1 VADTAPSWFRQYA
14 ILERAALRAQLQ
26 YRANFWTTLMGGVAY
41 QGTQLLFLGVLLS
54 KFDLIAG
61 WGFPEIAFVFS
72 MRLASHALYV
82 VPFGSLMMTDFIVR
96 EGDFDRYLLRPV
108 SPFLQLLTREFRLMS
123 LGDGV
128 LGLGALIIFGLQ
140 APVDWTAAKLVYLIL
155 AVVGGSLVETG
166 IQTFFCGLS
175 FLATSTFSLRIF
187 ADDSITRFSGYPLTM
202 FGRGVFYGLCTVF
215 PMAFISF
222 LPATVLLDR
231 TSAVPLPLWLTTA
244 SPLAGAAVFALGYTF
259 FTKMM
264 PRYTSPG
271 T

>member
-1 VADTAPSWFRQYA
+1 M

-26 YRANFWTTLMGGVAY
+26 YRVNFWTTLIGGVAF

-54 KFDLIAG
+54 KFGLIAG
-61 WGFPEIAFVFS
+61 WGFPEIAFVFA

-82 VPFGSLMMTDFIVR
+82 VPFGSLMMTDFLVR

-108 SPFLQLLTREFRLMS
+108 SPFLQLVTREFRLMA
-123 LGDGV
+123 LGDGL
-128 LGLGALIIFGLQ
+128 LGVGALIIFSWH
-140 APVDWTAAKLVYLIL
+140 APVDWTAPKVGYLIL

-187 ADDSITRFSGYPLTM
+187 ADDMITRFSGYPLTM
-202 FGRGVFYGLCTVF
+202 FGRGVFFGFCTAF
-215 PMAFISF
+215 PMAFIAF
-222 LPATVLLDR
+222 LPATVLLGR
-231 TSAVPLPLWLTTA
+231 TADVPLPGWLIAA
-244 SPLAGAAVFALGYTF
+244 SPLAGLAVFALGYAF
-259 FTKMM
+259 FVRML

-271 T
+271 S